1 MNKSILILIIILFIS
16 CEKSEYYTLETIILP
31 DLSGTLNLYSGIFND
46 GENITLEAYPNE
58 FYEFISW
65 SGSEFGY
72 DSVLNFN
79 MNEDKIIFVEF
90 RKKDSDGDGISDDID
105 KCNNTPIGLLVNNE
119 GCTSLQADYDKDGI
133 INEFDICPNTKTNT
147 SVSNDGCPLIFL
159 DENGVTLKAT
169 ELAADSIGK
178 TVLFESDS
186 IIIIRD
192 WNHLRSLN
200 PPNYKGNN
208 IIVTTFLDKT
218 DIICQTPCAISDNF
232 SMSSWDLSNVKSMY
246 FTFWNLNG
254 FDQDISKWDVRN
266 VEDMEG
272 LFFHSYNL
280 NVDLSS
286 WNVSKVKNM
295 KRMFRG
301 AYYANPD
308 VSLWNVS
315 NVENMLEMFYE
326 TDINQDLK
334 KWNIE
339 KVTNM
344 EKMFYSAKYF
354 NQDLSIWN
362 VENVTECNSFNENA
376 DSWALPR
383 PNFLKCDPD

>member
-1 MNKSILILIIILFIS
+1 MTRSISIIILFALLS
-16 CEKSEYYTLETIILP
+16 CEKNESFTLETIIFP
-31 DLSGTLNLYSGIFND
+31 DLSGTLNIYGGTFQA
-46 GENITLEAYPNE
+46 GEEIILEAYPNNFFE
-58 FYEFISW
+58 FVSW
-65 SGSEFGY
+65 SGSESGN
-72 DSVLNFN
+72 DSVLNFV
-79 MNEDKIIFVEF
+79 MDEDKIIFVEF
-90 RKKDSDGDGISDDID
+90 KKKDSDGDGINDDID
-105 KCNNTPIGLLVNNE
+105 LCNNTPLGLLVNNE

-133 INEFDICPNTKTNT
+133 INEYDICPNTPPNT
-147 SVSNDGCPLIFL
+147 SVSNDGCPLIYL
-159 DENGVTLKAT
+159 DENGITLKAT
-169 ELAADSIGK
+169 DLAIDSIGK
-178 TVLFESDS
+178 TVLFEGDS
-186 IIIIRD
+186 IIIISD

-200 PPNYKGNN
+200 PPSYKGNS
-208 IIVTTFLDKT
+208 IVVTTFLDKT
-218 DIICQTPCAISDNF
+218 DVICLTPCAISDNF
-232 SMSSWDLSNVKSMY
+232 IMSSWDMSNVKSMY

-254 FDQDISKWDVRN
+254 FNQDISKWDVSN

-286 WNVSKVKNM
+286 WNVSKVKSM

-308 VSLWNVS
+308 VSLWDVS

-326 TDINQDLK
+326 TDINQDIK
-334 KWNIE
+334 QWNVG

-354 NQDLSIWN
+354 NQDLSNWN
-362 VENVTECNSFNENA
+362 VENVTDCNSFYENA
-376 DSWALPR
+376 DSWVLPR